1 MALAE
6 PGTDEVITQFDVY
19 YYSVTLTSNTETI
32 TNTEIAIVP
41 DGSSFD
47 EDVWGIWWPVHRY
60 FFGALF
66 LLLSIYA
73 LYATILRVMNNRR
86 RDGIRSRKAVQPVFT
101 CINLLVFVLGSSNA
115 IMLFLDPYLK
125 YQRIPVLAAVILFN
139 MPYPCMTSAFS
150 LVLWVLLS
158 ISKMRISKSAKL
170 RSACFLS
177 AVIASHFILVLLAC
191 FVFVFYKSV
200 LILGVLCHG
209 FFVGWGVL
217 LSVTY
222 IYSARKILSVAKKNR
237 KELQDISMRD
247 GSITTNGG
255 SKVSHTFPKRLS
267 AIFARSMK
275 RPNSASNKTSI
286 YSISRN
292 QSSPKMPPNN
302 PTVTVGPDCR
312 TCLPVID
319 DISSDSKVNQEQ
331 IQIND
336 TMTSQ
341 SMMTASEELS
351 NSETKTRDTEE
362 QSVANQTK
370 MERTDEHYLSTTGS
384 SILTAASTNPLDK
397 NKDGAGNNI
406 TALKKNHSVPSDAK
420 QNRSKRKLAGK
431 MSSPNRPQVTQK
443 VFRIASLTAA
453 LGLTSSCLGLY
464 GILGLMVAGPDE
476 QPPPWGW
483 YFYQSCARYMCF
495 Q

>member
-6 PGTDEVITQFDVY
+6 PGTDEVMTQFDY
-19 YYSVTLTSNTETI
+19 YYSVTLTSNTGTII
-32 TNTEIAIVP
+32 TNTEIAIIP

-47 EDVWGIWWPVHRY
+47 EDVWGIWWPIHRY

-73 LYATILRVMNNRR
+73 LYATILRVMINRR

-170 RSACFLS
+170 RSAWFLS
-177 AVIASHFILVLLAC
+177 AIIATHFILVLMAC

-200 LILGVLCHG
+200 LVLGVLCHG
-209 FFVGWGVL
+209 FFVVWGVL

-255 SKVSHTFPKRLS
+255 SKMSHTFPKRLS
-267 AIFARSMK
+267 AIFARSTK
-275 RPNSASNKTSI
+275 RPNSSSNNASI

-292 QSSPKMPPNN
+292 QSGPKMPQNN
-302 PTVTVGPDCR
+302 PPVTVGPDCK
-312 TCLPVID
+312 TSLPVID
-319 DISSDSKVNQEQ
+319 DVSSDSKVKSVNQGQ
-331 IQIND
+331 IQIDD

-341 SMMTASEELS
+341 SKMTASEEPS
-351 NSETKTRDTEE
+351 SSKTETRDTEE
-362 QSVANQTK
+362 QCDANHETK
-370 MERTDEHYLSTTGS
+370 MKRNYEHYVSTTGS
-384 SILTAASTNPLDK
+384 SILTAASTNPLDT
-397 NKDGAGNNI
+397 NKDGDGNNI

-420 QNRSKRKLAGK
+420 QNGNKRKLAGK

-443 VFRIASLTAA
+443 VNKCNFENVTANQIYIDTLPCKASNPINLT
-453 LGLTSSCLGLY
+453 L
-464 GILGLMVAGPDE
+464 
-476 QPPPWGW
+476 
-483 YFYQSCARYMCF
+483 
-495 Q
+495 